1 MARQTKD
8 VRLHINALGL
18 PSRPLVFTQ
27 DELLTPAAFAR
38 GAKKWEIRVDEAGLR
53 ALHEARH
60 LLPLFRVADDP
71 VPGRAI
77 SVPRPALGS
86 SMRKWVL
93 EAAAQGRL
101 RDPALEGYCIECV
114 DMPSRRRVADQSL
127 GGFVYSSWQL
137 LDLPDLRDVLSG
149 LRVVRPSVDGF
160 SRGRLKAESPW
171 SSRPARVRRARTV
184 VLAALCSRYLP
195 ELLGRIK
202 LPPGEDHAR
211 IEEERRQGDVTGLLS
226 MAAVDG
232 SDLYSL
238 AEELLFR
245 AYVDDPLARW
255 LPLVRHASPEAWQRL
270 QGPALAA
277 VWQRLGAE
285 LLLRAHEELAAS
297 SAIEPLPESS
307 GTRVW
312 HPLRDRLAGP
322 ALDQEPLDSVLARF
336 GLSPHPRLLLLV
348 EGDND
353 AMHIRR
359 LLALFAS
366 ETTDFVRVQT
376 LGGSRTNPL
385 LLARYAVSPKLGSE
399 GRDGWELAV
408 PPTALFIISDPEN
421 RWSTAEK
428 RGNEER
434 RLKAQIRRDV
444 EAQGGHIDDDTLD
457 LLVRIETWD
466 DTYYELANF
475 SDEELLNA
483 IEVLAMRNGVS
494 GASTDAWHQKVR
506 KDLEEARNQPSNL
519 NNVLHHARATKHHL
533 AEELWPKL
541 ATKAI
546 AEVDSGVVTP
556 VVGVVLRAIE
566 LAGRIQRRGTVI
578 LPSPRQAISPQD
590 VRTEER

>member
-1 MARQTKD
+1 
-8 VRLHINALGL
+8 
-18 PSRPLVFTQ
+18 
-27 DELLTPAAFAR
+27 
-38 GAKKWEIRVDEAGLR
+38 
-53 ALHEARH
+53 
-60 LLPLFRVADDP
+60 
-71 VPGRAI
+71 
-77 SVPRPALGS
+77 
-86 SMRKWVL
+86 MRKWVL

-101 RDPALEGYCIECV
+101 RDPALEGYCIQWW
-114 DMPSRRRVADQSL
+114 DMPTRRGVADRSL

-171 SSRPARVRRARTV
+171 SPRPARERRARTV

-195 ELLGRIK
+195 ELLGRLK
-202 LPPGEDHAR
+202 LPPGEDRAR

-238 AEELLFR
+238 AEQLLFR
-245 AYVDDPLARW
+245 AHVDDPLARW
-255 LPLVRHASPEAWQRL
+255 LPLVRHASSEAWQWL
-270 QGPALAA
+270 AGPALAA

-297 SAIEPLPESS
+297 GAIEPLPDSS

-336 GLSPHPRLLLLV
+336 GLSPHPRVLLLV

-385 LLARYAVSPKLGSE
+385 LLARYAVSPRLGSE
-399 GRDGWELAV
+399 RRDGWELAV
-408 PPTALFIISDPEN
+408 PPTALFIIADPEN
-421 RWSTAEK
+421 RWSTPEQ
-428 RGNEER
+428 RRDEENK
-434 RLKAQIRRDV
+434 LKAEIRKDV
-444 EAQGGHIDDDTLD
+444 EAQGGQIDDDTLD

-466 DTYYELANF
+466 DAYYELANF
-475 SDEELLNA
+475 SDEELLDA
-483 IEVLAMRNGVS
+483 IKALAMRNGVP
-494 GASTDAWHQKVR
+494 GASTDAWHQGVR
-506 KDLEEARNQPSNL
+506 KDLDEVRSQPSNL
-519 NNVLHHARATKHHL
+519 NRILRHVRARKHDL

-556 VVGVVLRAIE
+556 VVRVVLRAIE

-578 LPSPRQAISPQD
+578 LPAPREAINPESVLTD
-590 VRTEER
+590 ET